1 MSENQFDKLLD
12 ECRESAKVNESVIDD
27 IVRRVKGFLDEK
39 EENKISFET
48 VARVVAEF
56 DEEVM
61 QEVEEAL
68 AKEGITITESKTKE
82 DKTKD
87 K

>member
-39 EENKISFET
+39 EENKIET